1 MLTPLFT
8 DGVWNTT
15 FKIDLKEYC
24 DFVRNNDTGRI
35 ISNNGGYQS
44 NNLNL
49 KEPTIQPLIQHIQ
62 TQTLKFS
69 ALFNC
74 VDKSFKLDSMWI
86 NINGYKDNNMEHMHS
101 GCMFSGVYYVHT
113 PEVCGN
119 IEFIRSNGLHMEYE
133 WKNKVNSYN
142 TLNSAKWSLV
152 AKQHKCYIFP
162 SYYVHRVQSNFNPNE
177 ERYSISFNLSSNS

>member
-8 DGVWNTT
+8 DGVWNTS
-15 FKIDLKEYC
+15 FKTDLKDYC
-24 DFVRNNDTGRI
+24 DFIRNNDKGRI
-35 ISNNGGYQS
+35 VSNVGGYQS

-49 KEPTIQPLIQHIQ
+49 KEPVLQPLIQHIQ

-69 ALFNC
+69 TLFNC
-74 VDKSFKLDSMWI
+74 VDKSFKLDNMWI

-101 GCMFSGVYYVHT
+101 GCMFSGVYYIHT

-119 IEFIRSNGLHMEYE
+119 IEFTRSSRYYMGKDWN
-133 WKNKVNSYN
+133 NKVNSYN
-142 TLNSAKWSLV
+142 SLNSSKWSLV

-177 ERYSISFNLSSNS
+177 ERYSISFNLFSNS